1 MPKTTYVA
9 TAPNGAIFTRK
20 VYNEA
25 QRAEVERHNA
35 ERLAEAKATVKTYG
49 TAAAYAEAKKNE
61 RVARLV
67 AKLVD
72 GGFDEWFV
80 EGFCGRFDLA
90 QKLAGKVNGGY
101 FAMNATIVPATIFA
115 K

>member
-1 MPKTTYVA
+1 M
-9 TAPNGAIFTRK
+9 
-20 VYNEA
+20 
-25 QRAEVERHNA
+25 
-35 ERLAEAKATVKTYG
+35 
-49 TAAAYAEAKKNE
+49 
-61 RVARLV
+61 ARLV
-67 AKLVD
+67 AKLAD

-80 EGFCGRFDLA
+80 EGFCGRFDLT